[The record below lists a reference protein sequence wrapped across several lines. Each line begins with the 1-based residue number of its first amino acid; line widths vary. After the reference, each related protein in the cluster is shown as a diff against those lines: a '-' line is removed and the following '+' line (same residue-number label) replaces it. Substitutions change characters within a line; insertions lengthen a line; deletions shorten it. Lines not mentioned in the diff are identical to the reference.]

1 MHTSH
6 RDEELE
12 ETLQEAL
19 DEGSSVWAVGDIHGY
34 REEFEEL
41 LGRLRLVEGDMVI
54 CIGDLID
61 RGPDSHGVLTI
72 VSESNRIFSI
82 KGNHELLMSEAL
94 GEDGHR
100 EQFWIGRVG
109 GRATLD
115 SMGSSESEKR
125 KQARRWLEFTDPLP
139 TEVVLDLFRLA
150 HSGYR
155 SDIPLEA
162 QSDEDRLKS
171 REVFRATSPLDPK
184 RQVIAGHTPVQMLSN
199 FDVEPP
205 KEGVWRSP
213 VLMDDGR
220 PAAVLIDT
228 GIALK
233 DPTHRP
239 RMSAYDLQTGK
250 IEEVHRKIDPDSKTT
265 ML

>member
-1 MHTSH
+1 MHPTH
-6 RDEELE
+6 RDTNLE
-12 ETLQEAL
+12 GALQEAL

-34 REEFEEL
+34 REEFEVL

-54 CIGDLID
+54 CVGDLID
-61 RGPDSHGVLTI
+61 RGPDSHGVLSI
-72 VSESNRIFSI
+72 VSESNRIYSI

-100 EQFWIGRVG
+100 EKFWIGRVG

-115 SMGSSESEKR
+115 SMGISESEKR
-125 KQARRWLEFTDPLP
+125 EQAKRWLDFTDSLP
-139 TEVVLDLFRLA
+139 TEVILDRFRLA

-155 SDIPLEA
+155 ADMPLEE

-184 RQVIAGHTPVQMLSN
+184 RQIIAGHTPVQMLSN

-205 KEGVWRSP
+205 EEGVWRSR

-220 PAAVLIDT
+220 SSAVLIDT
-228 GIALK
+228 GIVLS
-233 DPTHRP
+233 DPVHRP
-239 RMSAYDLQTGK
+239 RLSAYDLQSGK
-250 IEEVHRKIDPDSKTT
+250 VEEVHRINRP
-265 ML
+265 